1 MVVISGPQFSKWQF
15 MYLICNTWHNTHT
28 HRKVKRNERNCKE
41 ILVISLLHTL
51 ESLVGTSG
59 PIQYLLKNKN
69 KKRHIQW
76 HYILYFLHKKEMK
89 IFDEIL
95 EDNDV
100 LVPHMKTVKL
110 LTTIPTLHDYINLLM
125 IDHWWNTIH
134 DSHHTTLPKWSYW
147 STVVP
152 FFFFFFFFR
161 VK

>member
-1 MVVISGPQFSKWQF
+1 ME
-15 MYLICNTWHNTHT
+15 
-28 HRKVKRNERNCKE
+28 RNERNCKE

-51 ESLVGTSG
+51 ESKSLALVGTSG
-59 PIQYLLKNKN
+59 PIQYLQKKK

-125 IDHWWNTIH
+125 IDH
-134 DSHHTTLPKWSYW
+134 
-147 STVVP
+147 
-152 FFFFFFFFR
+152 
-161 VK
+161 